1 MSLKDEDKNTAIKA
15 DQMKR
20 FNNITDNCVL
30 RKRKQ
35 KTYAEATQS
44 VIVESKIVD
53 ISPNLEI
60 LMQKVVRDHL
70 TWKQ

>member
-1 MSLKDEDKNTAIKA
+1 
-15 DQMKR
+15 MKR

-44 VIVESKIVD
+44 VIDESKIVD